1 MVTSVF
7 NLSCK
12 QICHMGIVPTE
23 PHECCQISSSLLDR
37 LCWRAERFIGM
48 DSSGESC
55 KVVECC

>member
-1 MVTSVF
+1 
-7 NLSCK
+7 
-12 QICHMGIVPTE
+12 MGIVPTE